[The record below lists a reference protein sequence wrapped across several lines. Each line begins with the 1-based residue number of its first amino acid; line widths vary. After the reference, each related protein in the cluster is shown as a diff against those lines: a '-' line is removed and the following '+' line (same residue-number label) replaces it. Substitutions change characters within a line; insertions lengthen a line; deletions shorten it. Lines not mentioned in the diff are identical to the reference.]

1 MSPTPI
7 GPRHQTSL
15 PLATAISV
23 AQLGVLVIGV
33 ATVFVTL
40 GRRDAVVDRLHSDMG
55 ELRAIAQELVKS
67 QVLGAAN
74 DKSHEDALR
83 AVSARLDRMES
94 RP

>member
-1 MSPTPI
+1 
-7 GPRHQTSL
+7 
-15 PLATAISV
+15 
-23 AQLGVLVIGV
+23 
-33 ATVFVTL
+33 
-40 GRRDAVVDRLHSDMG
+40 MG

-74 DKSHEDALR
+74 DKSHEDALS

>member
-7 GPRHQTSL
+7 GPRHAAPV
-15 PLATAISV
+15 PLSTVISV
-23 AQLGVLVIGV
+23 AQLAVLMVGVGS
-33 ATVFVTL
+33 VFITL
-40 GRRDAVVDRLHSDMG
+40 GRRDAVLDRLHSDMS

-74 DKSHEDALR
+74 DKSHEEALR
-83 AVSARLDRMES
+83 QVAARLDRMES